1 MSEEPNVKAQAR
13 STRKERGFTLLELM
27 VVIVLVALVST
38 TFLNLGGWNCTTK
51 VRNDFDDLNGF
62 LQTLRAQAMSFNR
75 TTRARFESTTQVHP
89 EVWTNTDSQ
98 RDCEA
103 AGYLHLPLT
112 DEGVALGDDEAYM
125 NKYDLIPDRSEYAG
139 STGFKVCFNPDGT
152 ATPKTISVTATCG
165 DKAIHYKTQIFGATG
180 FFETTK
186 LNATTN
192 SWKEL

>member
-1 MSEEPNVKAQAR
+1 MIMKIR

-62 LQTLRAQAMSFNR
+62 FQTLRAQAVSLNR
-75 TTRARFESTTQVHP
+75 TTQAHFESTTEVHP
-89 EVWTNTDSQ
+89 NVWNSTDSQ
-98 RDCEA
+98 RNCEA

-112 DEGVALGDDEAYM
+112 DEGVPLADNEAAL
-125 NKYDLIPDRSEYAG
+125 NKYDLTPDRAEFTG
-139 STGFKVCFNPDGT
+139 STGFKVCFYPDGT
-152 ATPKTISVTATCG
+152 ATAKTISVTATCG

-186 LNATTN
+186 FHAATN
-192 SWKEL
+192 SWNEL

>member
-1 MSEEPNVKAQAR
+1 MKAQVR
-13 STRKERGFTLLELM
+13 STRKERGFTLLELI

-62 LQTLRAQAMSFNR
+62 LQSLRAQAISLNR
-75 TTRARFESTTQVHP
+75 TTQAYFESTKQVHP
-89 EVWTNTDSQ
+89 NVWVMHGMSA
-98 RDCEA
+98 DCEA
-103 AGYLHLPLT
+103 DGYLHLPLT
-112 DEGVALGDDEAYM
+112 DEGAVIADHEAYL

-139 STGFKVCFNPDGT
+139 STGFKVCFNTDGT

-165 DKAIHYKTQIFGATG
+165 DKTIHYKTQIFGATG

-186 LNATTN
+186 LNATTK
-192 SWKEL
+192 SFDEL

>member
-1 MSEEPNVKAQAR
+1 MKAQVR

-27 VVIVLVALVST
+27 VVIALVALVST
-38 TFLNLGGWNCTTK
+38 TFLNLGDWNCTTK

-75 TTRARFESTTQVHP
+75 TTRARFESTKQVHP

-112 DEGVALGDDEAYM
+112 DEGVELGDDEAYM
-125 NKYDLIPDRSEYAG
+125 NKYDLIPDRSEYTDSMG
-139 STGFKVCFNPDGT
+139 SNVCFYPDGT
-152 ATPKTISVTATCG
+152 ATAKTISVTATCG